1 MKAKISA
8 KQMAEMFDSTALHAN
23 ITRTELEQL
32 CRDAIKYGFKTVAV
46 NHWAVPICREH
57 LKNSS
62 VGITTGISYPL
73 GAHLLTEKISEVN
86 QIAKEGPTDLDYVIN
101 ISELKEKNYEY
112 MEKEM
117 AEITK
122 ACHEHNILCK
132 VILETFYL
140 TNEEITKM
148 CEIAKRVKPDFI
160 KTSTGQIKGGGATV
174 EHVELISKTLEGSGV
189 GVKPAGGIRTLK
201 DVLDMI
207 KVGATR
213 IGTSS
218 AAKIMKEYNK
228 T

>member
-23 ITRTELEQL
+23 ITRTT
-32 CRDAIKYGFKTVAV
+32 RAV
-46 NHWAVPICREH
+46 VPRCNKIRFQNCCCQSLGRSYLQEH

-160 KTSTGQIKGGGATV
+160 KTSTGQIEGGGATV
-174 EHVELISKTLEGSGV
+174 EHVELISKTLEGS
-189 GVKPAGGIRTLK
+189 
-201 DVLDMI
+201 
-207 KVGATR
+207 
-213 IGTSS
+213 
-218 AAKIMKEYNK
+218 E
-228 T
+228 